1 MASTVYRVEKNK
13 NYTTISNYHLQDN
26 NLSLKA
32 KGLLTIILSLPPDWE
47 ITTNSLKSLSKEGD
61 ASIRSI
67 LKELEKNGYLVRKR
81 GRRCD
86 GTMMAV
92 QYTFLEV
99 PDTVQGYNYLP
110 ASMFMNKENTKKITQ
125 IGLSDMNDAVEW

>member
-61 ASIRSI
+61 ASIRAI
-67 LKELEKNGYLVRKR
+67 LKELETNGYLVRKR
-81 GRRCD
+81 GRRLD
-86 GTMMAV
+86 GTMLAV

-110 ASMFMNKENTKKITQ
+110 ASPFMNEEDPQKVVQ
-125 IGLSDMNDAVEW
+125 MGLSDMEDAAEW